1 MIFKIAGKW
10 LRGAF
15 LMLLGG
21 FWLGIAYYLS
31 GFGGTLMQ
39 EPTPTVIGL
48 SIIGSLTFGA
58 GLIIFMRGLM
68 MTTQRAPLPD
78 GSTGWR
84 DDGERSEADSGFDPD
99 AAIARYLQNRA
110 DGVPSPIS
118 DAASGV
124 PQRPTFGRKQT

>member
-1 MIFKIAGKW
+1 MLFKIAGKW

-31 GFGGTLMQ
+31 QFGALS
-39 EPTPTVIGL
+39 PTPTVIGL

-84 DDGERSEADSGFDPD
+84 DDGERAAADGDFDPD
-99 AAIARYLQNRA
+99 AVIARYLQHRSGGA
-110 DGVPSPIS
+110 PTPAGP
-118 DAASGV
+118 AAAA
-124 PQRPTFGRKQT
+124 PQRPAFGRKQV

>member
-1 MIFKIAGKW
+1 VHHLAQRRVREDG
-10 LRGAF
+10 LDEVG
-15 LMLLGG
+15 LDQLGG
-21 FWLGIAYYLS
+21 LADRIALDELGD
-31 GFGGTLMQ
+31 
-39 EPTPTVIGL
+39 
-48 SIIGSLTFGA
+48 FGA